1 MTDGYR
7 VSIQS
12 CLLRCKKGPAEH
24 KSQGEKQ
31 NLFRTT
37 ISLHSELIIQQKQQI
52 RKFNQLQTWGWM
64 EEACF
69 TSHGF
74 PHTDTVIAGFH
85 FLMSPIFFLAVHN
98 MPAAYFPVLDQ
109 TLESLRFLPE
119 WWNWCVFIAALRHPL
134 TAELC
139 QCGWVFWSKWSP
151 WQMNEPP

>member
-1 MTDGYR
+1 MTNECC

-12 CLLRCKKGPAEH
+12 CLLRCKKGPAQH

-31 NLFRTT
+31 NLFRIT
-37 ISLHSELIIQQKQQI
+37 IALHSELVIQQKQQI
-52 RKFNQLQTWGWM
+52 RKFNQLQTWVRM
-64 EEACF
+64 EEACS

-85 FLMSPIFFLAVHN
+85 FIMSPLFLLQCTICQQHIFQLLTKRSKACDSFLN
-98 MPAAYFPVLDQ
+98 GGIG
-109 TLESLRFLPE
+109 
-119 WWNWCVFIAALRHPL
+119 VFIAALRHPL